1 MGACAP
7 EPNGMNASSTIGSLS
22 AEAAEAPGADV
33 DADAVAS
40 ASARPTSCGAT
51 GCSSEAR
58 APDAATEADSDATT
72 PPATPTAPTA
82 ATVASLPELPA
93 AAAVPA
99 AFPGRTPSSAAHC
112 AVLASIERSVS

>member
-1 MGACAP
+1 
-7 EPNGMNASSTIGSLS
+7 MNASSTIGSLS
-22 AEAAEAPGADV
+22 AEAAGADV
-33 DADAVAS
+33 DVDAVAS

-82 ATVASLPELPA
+82 PTAATVASLAELPA